1 MNCFR
6 RTLKESSEHYL
17 SFRKWRISLKI
28 YRPVTTTS
36 SYEEY
41 SDINKDV
48 TFKNNLRNED
58 VPSDHILRS
67 GLRLLKGDIEEL
79 KQNIKHRKIELDIE
93 EMVSKK
99 HLMWWF
105 LKINYLVISSESI
118 QSITAQNATTKT
130 STETVYKGFELHK
143 S

>member
-58 VPSDHILRS
+58 VPSDHILRA

-99 HLMWWF
+99 HLM
-105 LKINYLVISSESI
+105 
-118 QSITAQNATTKT
+118 
-130 STETVYKGFELHK
+130 
-143 S
+143 